1 MHNFF
6 HYQGRRELL
15 REANSSS
22 AEERKEEEKKKKL
35 CGGKLL
41 DFPFSGRLS
50 AAFGGSIDLPRR
62 YLQLQRG
69 LRLRTKAKKWR
80 LNLSFMFHV

>member
-22 AEERKEEEKKKKL
+22 AEERKEEEKKKKNCAEESFWTFHFRADL
-35 CGGKLL
+35 VPLL
-41 DFPFSGRLS
+41 AD
-50 AAFGGSIDLPRR
+50 
-62 YLQLQRG
+62 Q
-69 LRLRTKAKKWR
+69 
-80 LNLSFMFHV
+80 